1 MVEIIATKLVFRI
14 KSITLIFLSIIKFI
28 IAPFMI
34 IFNYYSDNNQDLNSM
49 ADFKFYVHKTW
60 HTIFASLI
68 SIKGAFWLLI
78 LQYLAF
84 ISPLKS
90 FFHIIIFLVV
100 FDTIT
105 ALFALYKQEGSF
117 SAFYDKWTSR
127 RAIDTV
133 KKAVWYSLLGIMMF
147 VLGSGIGEAELMK
160 KVSLGLIGY
169 IEGKSC
175 IENID
180 KILGTKIWELLSSFL
195 KEKFLPKSEN
205 QE

>member
-1 MVEIIATKLVFRI
+1 MIEIVATKFVFVI
-14 KSITLIFLSIIKFI
+14 KSIVLIFLSLIKFI

-34 IFNYYSDNNQDLNSM
+34 MFNYYSNNNQDLNSM
-49 ADFKFYVHKTW
+49 TDFKFYIHKTW
-60 HTIFASLI
+60 HTILTSLI

-90 FFHIIIFLVV
+90 FFHIVIFLVV

-117 SAFYDKWTSR
+117 SAFYDKWTSK
-127 RAIDTV
+127 RAMNTV
-133 KKAVWYSLLGIMMF
+133 KKAIWYSLLGIMMF
-147 VLGSGIGEAELMK
+147 ILGSGIGEAELMK
-160 KVSLGLIGY
+160 KVSLGLVGY

-180 KILGTKIWELLSSFL
+180 KILGTNIWELLSSFL
-195 KEKFLPKSEN
+195 KDKFLPKKE
-205 QE
+205 E

>member
-1 MVEIIATKLVFRI
+1 MIEIVATKLVFAI
-14 KSITLIFLSIIKFI
+14 KSIVLIFLSLIKFI

-34 IFNYYSDNNQDLNSM
+34 MFNYYSDNNQDLNSM
-49 ADFKFYVHKTW
+49 TDFKFYIHKTW
-60 HTIFASLI
+60 HTILTSLI
-68 SIKGAFWLLI
+68 SIKGFFWLLI

-90 FFHIIIFLVV
+90 FFHIVIFLVV

-117 SAFYDKWTSR
+117 SAFYDKWTSK
-127 RAIDTV
+127 RAMNTV
-133 KKAVWYSLLGIMMF
+133 KKAIWYSLLGVMMF
-147 VLGSGIGEAELMK
+147 ILGSGIGEAELMK
-160 KVSLGLIGY
+160 KVSLGLVGY

-180 KILGTKIWELLSSFL
+180 KILGTNIWELLSSFL
-195 KEKFLPKSEN
+195 KDKFLPKKEG
-205 QE
+205 

>member
-1 MVEIIATKLVFRI
+1 MVATKLVLGI
-14 KSITLIFLSIIKFI
+14 KSIILLFLSIIKLI

-34 IFNYYSDNNQDLNSM
+34 IFNYYSNNNQDLNSM
-49 ADFKFYVHKTW
+49 ADFKFYIHKTW
-60 HTIFASLI
+60 HTILTSLI
-68 SIKGAFWLLI
+68 SIKGFFWLLI

-90 FFHIIIFLVV
+90 FFHIVIFLVV

-117 SAFYDKWTSR
+117 SAFYDKWTSK
-127 RAIDTV
+127 RAMNTV
-133 KKAVWYSLLGIMMF
+133 KKAIWYSLLGVMMF
-147 VLGSGIGEAELMK
+147 ILGSGIGEVELMK
-160 KVSLGLIGY
+160 KVSLGLVGY

-180 KILGTKIWELLSSFL
+180 KILGTNIWELLSSFL
-195 KEKFLPKSEN
+195 KDKFLPKKEG
-205 QE
+205 

>member
-1 MVEIIATKLVFRI
+1 MIEIVATKFVFVI
-14 KSITLIFLSIIKFI
+14 KSIVLIFLSLIKFI

-34 IFNYYSDNNQDLNSM
+34 MFNYYSDNNQDLNSM
-49 ADFKFYVHKTW
+49 TDFKFYIHKTW
-60 HTIFASLI
+60 HTILTSLI

-90 FFHIIIFLVV
+90 FFHIVIFLVV

-117 SAFYDKWTSR
+117 SAFYDKWTSK
-127 RAIDTV
+127 RAMNTV
-133 KKAVWYSLLGIMMF
+133 KKAIWYSLLGIMMF
-147 VLGSGIGEAELMK
+147 ILGSGIGEAELMK
-160 KVSLGLIGY
+160 KVSLGLVGY

-180 KILGTKIWELLSSFL
+180 KILGTNIWELLSSFL
-195 KEKFLPKSEN
+195 KDKFLPKKE
-205 QE
+205 E

>member
-1 MVEIIATKLVFRI
+1 MIEIVATKFVFAI
-14 KSITLIFLSIIKFI
+14 KSIVLIFLSLIKFI
-28 IAPFMI
+28 IVPFMI
-34 IFNYYSDNNQDLNSM
+34 MFNYYSDNNQDLNSM
-49 ADFKFYVHKTW
+49 TDFKFYIHKTW
-60 HTIFASLI
+60 HTILTSLI

-90 FFHIIIFLVV
+90 FFHIVIFLVV

-117 SAFYDKWTSR
+117 SAFYDKWTSK
-127 RAIDTV
+127 RAMNTV
-133 KKAVWYSLLGIMMF
+133 KKAIWYSLLGVMMF
-147 VLGSGIGEAELMK
+147 ILGSGIGEAELMK
-160 KVSLGLIGY
+160 KVSLGLVGY

-180 KILGTKIWELLSSFL
+180 KILGTNIWELLSSFL
-195 KEKFLPKSEN
+195 KDKFLPKKE
-205 QE
+205 E

>member
-1 MVEIIATKLVFRI
+1 MIEIAATKLVLGI
-14 KSITLIFLSIIKFI
+14 KSVTLLFLSLIKFI

-34 IFNYYSDNNQDLNSM
+34 MFNYYSDNNQDLNSM
-49 ADFKFYVHKTW
+49 TDFKFYIHKTW
-60 HTIFASLI
+60 HTILTSLI

-90 FFHIIIFLVV
+90 FFHIVIFLVV

-117 SAFYDKWTSR
+117 SAFYDKWTSK
-127 RAIDTV
+127 RAMNTV
-133 KKAVWYSLLGIMMF
+133 KKAIWYSLLGVMMF
-147 VLGSGIGEAELMK
+147 ILGSGIGEAELMK
-160 KVSLGLIGY
+160 KVSLGLVGY

-180 KILGTKIWELLSSFL
+180 KILGTNIWELLSSFL
-195 KEKFLPKSEN
+195 KDKFLPKKEG
-205 QE
+205 

>member
-1 MVEIIATKLVFRI
+1 MIEIAATKFVFAI
-14 KSITLIFLSIIKFI
+14 KSIVLIFLSLIKFI

-34 IFNYYSDNNQDLNSM
+34 MFNYYSDNNQDLNSM
-49 ADFKFYVHKTW
+49 TDFKFYIHKTW
-60 HTIFASLI
+60 HTILTSLI

-90 FFHIIIFLVV
+90 FFHIVIFLVV

-117 SAFYDKWTSR
+117 SAFYDKWTSK
-127 RAIDTV
+127 RAMNTV
-133 KKAVWYSLLGIMMF
+133 KKAIWYSLLGVMMF
-147 VLGSGIGEAELMK
+147 ILGSGIGEAELMK
-160 KVSLGLIGY
+160 KVSLGLVGY

-180 KILGTKIWELLSSFL
+180 KILGTNIWELLSSFL
-195 KEKFLPKSEN
+195 KDKFLPKKE
-205 QE
+205 E

>member
-1 MVEIIATKLVFRI
+1 MIEIAATKLVLGI
-14 KSITLIFLSIIKFI
+14 KSVTLLFLSLIKFI

-34 IFNYYSDNNQDLNSM
+34 MFNYYSDNNQDLNSM
-49 ADFKFYVHKTW
+49 TDFKFYIHKTW
-60 HTIFASLI
+60 HTILTSLI
-68 SIKGAFWLLI
+68 SIKGFFWLLI

-90 FFHIIIFLVV
+90 FFHIVIFLVV

-117 SAFYDKWTSR
+117 SAFYDKWTSK
-127 RAIDTV
+127 RAMNTV
-133 KKAVWYSLLGIMMF
+133 KKAIWYSLLGVMMF
-147 VLGSGIGEAELMK
+147 ILGSGIGEAELMK
-160 KVSLGLIGY
+160 KVSLGLVGY

-180 KILGTKIWELLSSFL
+180 KILGTNIWELLSSFL
-195 KEKFLPKSEN
+195 KDKFLPKKE
-205 QE
+205 E

>member
-1 MVEIIATKLVFRI
+1 MIEIVATKLVLGI
-14 KSITLIFLSIIKFI
+14 KSIILLFLSIIKLI

-34 IFNYYSDNNQDLNSM
+34 IFNYYSNNNQDLNSM
-49 ADFKFYVHKTW
+49 TDFKFYIHKTW
-60 HTIFASLI
+60 HTILTSLI

-90 FFHIIIFLVV
+90 FFHIVIFLVV

-117 SAFYDKWTSR
+117 SAFYDKWTSK
-127 RAIDTV
+127 RAMNTV
-133 KKAVWYSLLGIMMF
+133 KKAIWYSLLGIMMF
-147 VLGSGIGEAELMK
+147 ILGSGIGEAELMK
-160 KVSLGLIGY
+160 KVSLGLVGY

-180 KILGTKIWELLSSFL
+180 KILGTNIWELLSSFL
-195 KEKFLPKSEN
+195 KDKFLPKKE
-205 QE
+205 E

>member
-1 MVEIIATKLVFRI
+1 MIEIAATKLVLGI
-14 KSITLIFLSIIKFI
+14 KSVTLLFLSIIKLI

-34 IFNYYSDNNQDLNSM
+34 IFNYYSNNNQDLNSM
-49 ADFKFYVHKTW
+49 TDFKFYIHKTW
-60 HTIFASLI
+60 HTILTSLI
-68 SIKGAFWLLI
+68 SIKGFFWLLI

-90 FFHIIIFLVV
+90 FFHIVIFLVV

-117 SAFYDKWTSR
+117 SAFYDKWTSK
-127 RAIDTV
+127 RAMNTV
-133 KKAVWYSLLGIMMF
+133 KKAIWYSLLGVMMF
-147 VLGSGIGEAELMK
+147 ILGSGIGEAELMK
-160 KVSLGLIGY
+160 KVSLGLVGY

-180 KILGTKIWELLSSFL
+180 KILGTNIWELLSSFL
-195 KEKFLPKSEN
+195 KDKFLPKKEG
-205 QE
+205 

>member
-1 MVEIIATKLVFRI
+1 MIEIVATKFVFAI
-14 KSITLIFLSIIKFI
+14 KSIVLIFLSLIRFI

-34 IFNYYSDNNQDLNSM
+34 MFNYYSDNNQDLNSM
-49 ADFKFYVHKTW
+49 TDFKFYIHKTW
-60 HTIFASLI
+60 HTILTSLI

-90 FFHIIIFLVV
+90 FFHIVIFLVV

-117 SAFYDKWTSR
+117 SAFYDKWTSK
-127 RAIDTV
+127 RAMNTV
-133 KKAVWYSLLGIMMF
+133 KKAIWYSLLGIMMF
-147 VLGSGIGEAELMK
+147 ILGSGIGEAELMK
-160 KVSLGLIGY
+160 KVSLGLVGY

-180 KILGTKIWELLSSFL
+180 KILGTNIWELLSSFL
-195 KEKFLPKSEN
+195 KDKFLPKKE
-205 QE
+205 E